1 MLRSGGVSVCKHCR
15 HPEPVGCVRGIQ
27 DREPRPFTPVQF
39 HLLKG
44 EKKRV
49 GFGNSCRGYFT
60 INSALQTRDNEMEN
74 PNGQNEYIIA
84 RSLTA

>member
-1 MLRSGGVSVCKHCR
+1 MLLAVDASVCKHCG
-15 HPEPVGCVRGIQ
+15 HPETVGCVGRIQ
-27 DREPRPFTPVQF
+27 DREPRCFTPVQF

-44 EKKRV
+44 EKKPWDWKQLQRIL
-49 GFGNSCRGYFT
+49 Y
-60 INSALQTRDNEMEN
+60 NSALQTRDNEMEN